1 MEIMAGSL
9 RKGKSKLRII
19 CGESRAYSPQLGLRP
34 RNETAINEKRLN
46 SNPEPV
52 TFNRV
57 AGAKGFAITPAE
69 KHIFGGLGKGPLR
82 GCQCLIR
89 DRSGT
94 AQ

>member
-1 MEIMAGSL
+1 MADSL

-19 CGESRAYSPQLGLRP
+19 CGECTAYSPQLGLRP

-57 AGAKGFAITPAE
+57 AGAKGLALTPDE
-69 KHIFGGLGKGPLR
+69 KHFFGGLGKGPLR
-82 GCQCLIR
+82 GASVLPV
-89 DRSGT
+89 
-94 AQ
+94 